1 MTIIAKV
8 CQPDNFELNNS
19 WKHSFIISSLYF
31 FGSESFLESTDTF
44 TLCNAR
50 KDFVCDCSF
59 SVIDY
64 LLVIQKGT
72 FIHMCDRANYVK
84 EGFTLALESYSG
96 KVRWFRDILSIG
108 FTSLIA
114 IVLFSQWI
122 SIFFFYLVFYPV
134 LS

>member
-31 FGSESFLESTDTF
+31 IFLAVNLSSNQRILLLYAIQGK
-44 TLCNAR
+44 TL
-50 KDFVCDCSF
+50 

-64 LLVIQKGT
+64 LLVIQKDT
-72 FIHMCDRANYVK
+72 FIHMCDRAHYVK

-96 KVRWFRDILSIG
+96 KVRWFWDILSIG

-122 SIFFFYLVFYPV
+122 SIFFFYLVFYAV